1 MTMVYQHP
9 CRDGRRTHLGR
20 APGGPA
26 KSIRSFPI
34 ETSARWYAVGLTKQV
49 RDVGITALRSADI
62 PVAPL
67 PTAGM
72 DEVLMDGIVGVSVHV
87 GRGLLWLPQ
96 RARARWRRV
105 RTGRR

>member
-1 MTMVYQHP
+1 M
-9 CRDGRRTHLGR
+9 
-20 APGGPA
+20 PA
-26 KSIRSFPI
+26 GATQTIRSFAI
-34 ETSARWYAVGLTKQV
+34 ETSARWYAVGLAKQV
-49 RDVGITALRSADI
+49 RDVGITALRPADI

-96 RARARWRRV
+96 RARAGWRRV